1 MASLVAALRG
11 AVGDCV
17 RRCSGPPPDPA
28 LMPPA
33 EAFAY
38 RRREAGRRDA
48 AARPSAEAGE
58 FRLVRVAA
66 PDGQGY
72 AFPSNFVRT
81 SKYTVLTFLPLFLRN
96 AFDPYLHSAN
106 TFFLVVCAMQ
116 CVPYI
121 TYTAI
126 ITLFG
131 VEMGTP
137 TTLLPLGFVVA
148 VDAIFQAL
156 EDATRHNADYE
167 ANNSPTRL
175 VDPTSGAVVDAPWR
189 DVRVGDL
196 VVVRNRE
203 VAPADLVV
211 LGVARTAGDGEYTDV
226 CYVETK
232 SLDGETNLKQRRAVK
247 EARGRV
253 APRDAAGGAFD
264 CGGLAGAVVEM
275 EHPNDVIAKFEGT
288 IAFAAAGGSPPEKA
302 AVNLDFVYMR
312 GTTVRSVDW
321 VLGVAV
327 NTGPDTKI
335 MKSNKDPPMKE
346 SSLILAI
353 NRVLKYIIG
362 LLTMICLT
370 GGLCSYLWMSSD
382 ALCGN
387 QPLVWGVPTKLQN
400 SLAPSNRSRF
410 G

>member
-1 MASLVAALRG
+1 MA
-11 AVGDCV
+11 
-17 RRCSGPPPDPA
+17 SGPPPDPA

-137 TTLLPLGFVVA
+137 TTLLPLGFVVT

-156 EDATRHNADYE
+156 EDTTRHNADYE

-196 VVVRNRE
+196 VVVRNRGGTRGRHSQ
-203 VAPADLVV
+203 LQR
-211 LGVARTAGDGEYTDV
+211 LLARPVFHSFRLMFG
-226 CYVETK
+226 
-232 SLDGETNLKQRRAVK
+232 RAIISRNGL
-247 EARGRV
+247 EAWMLFFGTRARGK
-253 APRDAAGGAFD
+253 
-264 CGGLAGAVVEM
+264 L
-275 EHPNDVIAKFEGT
+275 T
-288 IAFAAAGGSPPEKA
+288 
-302 AVNLDFVYMR
+302 
-312 GTTVRSVDW
+312 
-321 VLGVAV
+321 
-327 NTGPDTKI
+327 
-335 MKSNKDPPMKE
+335 
-346 SSLILAI
+346 
-353 NRVLKYIIG
+353 LK
-362 LLTMICLT
+362 
-370 GGLCSYLWMSSD
+370 
-382 ALCGN
+382 
-387 QPLVWGVPTKLQN
+387 
-400 SLAPSNRSRF
+400 RR
-410 G
+410 

>member
-1 MASLVAALRG
+1 M
-11 AVGDCV
+11 
-17 RRCSGPPPDPA
+17 
-28 LMPPA
+28 
-33 EAFAY
+33 
-38 RRREAGRRDA
+38 
-48 AARPSAEAGE
+48 
-58 FRLVRVAA
+58 
-66 PDGQGY
+66 
-72 AFPSNFVRT
+72 
-81 SKYTVLTFLPLFLRN
+81 
-96 AFDPYLHSAN
+96 
-106 TFFLVVCAMQ
+106 
-116 CVPYI
+116 
-121 TYTAI
+121 
-126 ITLFG
+126 
-131 VEMGTP
+131 
-137 TTLLPLGFVVA
+137 
-148 VDAIFQAL
+148 
-156 EDATRHNADYE
+156 
-167 ANNSPTRL
+167 
-175 VDPTSGAVVDAPWR
+175 
-189 DVRVGDL
+189 
-196 VVVRNRE
+196 
-203 VAPADLVV
+203 
-211 LGVARTAGDGEYTDV
+211 LGVAQTAGGGEYTDV

-370 GGLCSYLWMSSD
+370 GGLCSYLWMSGN
-382 ALCGN
+382 LCRS
-387 QPLVWGVPTKLQN
+387 QLCN
-400 SLAPSNRSRF
+400 STSM
-410 G
+410 